1 MSPAPPQPVPRQE
14 SSATCSIFPTQ
25 TPERDLPLHRLLIL
39 ILFLLTLQVLT
50 GGLLLLSYVPAAAE
64 ASASLH
70 DLARTSLVGGL
81 LYSFHR
87 HGISLLVVATGIYLL
102 TLLLRGVV
110 RKRHRLLWRTAVA
123 LPALVLAFGFTGALL
138 PWDLDGYWT
147 ALVGI
152 EIVESVPLVG
162 SLLAHALRG
171 DAELSAFT
179 LTRFFS
185 LHVFF
190 LPFLLFALVFLHLLA
205 VRRNGF
211 SQTDADDKASRSVD
225 WNPAATFQ
233 ASVLCLL
240 TLAFLLILSALA
252 PAHPG
257 FEADPALVSVDPRPA
272 WYFLP
277 LFELLHLPF
286 GGPFLLAVVIPAL
299 ILAFLLLLPEIRLS
313 SDPRRDRT
321 VAAGICIAT
330 LFAAG
335 ASTAYSLIFRPP
347 AIGERVSV
355 TPEQLP
361 PIPSGNAANQSGRSL
376 FVSEWCINCHQVA
389 ELGGRLGPPMTD
401 PVELLARDRIRLI
414 LLDPKQLNPLS
425 TMPSYRNLREDDI
438 EALIEYVAFLQT
450 LREE

>member
-1 MSPAPPQPVPRQE
+1 MSRPAPSPVPKRQPG
-14 SSATCSIFPTQ
+14 SCCSWLPEK
-25 TPERDLPLHRLLIL
+25 TPERDLLLHRLLIL
-39 ILFLLTLQVLT
+39 ILFLLTLQGLS
-50 GGLLLLSYVPAAAE
+50 GGLLLLSYVPAADE
-64 ASASLH
+64 AWASLH
-70 DLARTSLVGGL
+70 DLARTSFSGGL

-87 HGISLLVVATGIYLL
+87 HGISLLVAATAVYLFV
-102 TLLLRGVV
+102 LLLRAAY
-110 RKRHRLLWRTAVA
+110 RLRNPMLWRTAVA

-138 PWDLDGYWT
+138 PWNLDGYWT
-147 ALVGI
+147 AQVGI
-152 EIVESVPLVG
+152 EIVESVPLAG
-162 SLLAHALRG
+162 PLLAGALRG
-171 DAELSAFT
+171 DAEMSAFT
-179 LTRFFS
+179 LNRFFA
-185 LHVFF
+185 LHAFF
-190 LPFLLFALVFLHLLA
+190 LPLLLLILVLLHLLA
-205 VRRNGF
+205 VRRNGY
-211 SQTDADDKASRSVD
+211 SPPADKAGRSVE
-225 WNPAATFQ
+225 WRPNATFQ

-240 TLAFLLILSALA
+240 TLAFLLILSLLA

-257 FEADPALVSVDPRPA
+257 FEADPALVNVDPRPD

-277 LFELLHLPF
+277 LFELLQLPI
-286 GGPFLLAVVIPAL
+286 GGPFLLAVVPPL
-299 ILAFLLLLPEIRLS
+299 LFLAFLLLLPEIRLS